1 MWEKG
6 SSNGTTVAGQTGIPG
21 SALNQLHT
29 PEAIWVDSKKNLYI
43 ADLRNHRIVRWLSQS
58 STVVAGGN
66 EQGDLPNQLNDPV
79 GLYFDEPNNDLYISN
94 YLGHSITKWKIGE
107 TAGTFIA
114 GTPGKNGTSST
125 QFYSPST
132 VALDKNGNMY
142 IADTSN
148 HRIQL
153 FCYGSLK
160 EGKTIAGITGQNG
173 NNPNQLNF
181 PHDLALDI
189 QKLDLYIADSDNNRI
204 QKFSFISQSSK
215 GIKTMMERQFIFV
228 LLIISFVLLY

>member
-160 EGKTIAGITGQNG
+160 EGKTIAGITGQ
-173 NNPNQLNF
+173 
-181 PHDLALDI
+181 
-189 QKLDLYIADSDNNRI
+189 
-204 QKFSFISQSSK
+204 
-215 GIKTMMERQFIFV
+215 M
-228 LLIISFVLLY
+228 